1 MRKEGGHCWRGEEA
15 GGERVLCARAA
26 RAARIGVHTGHFR
39 EATYPPPP
47 FSILGPSCER
57 NMDAENRAEPPDCAA
72 AAKGN
77 QDKCSNELDVDQQS
91 STLADDSQLWREE
104 SSVGDLPLDTFKKK
118 KKPKRVGGIA
128 FAVEEQVQV
137 IQTNQEDLTLRREHW
152 QAIQEKANDPTTV
165 SPGQFVVLACK
176 IKMVH

>member
-1 MRKEGGHCWRGEEA
+1 M
-15 GGERVLCARAA
+15 LCARAA
-26 RAARIGVHTGHFR
+26 RAARIGVSRAHGAFSWSNLSS
-39 EATYPPPP
+39 PPL
-47 FSILGPSCER
+47 FNTLSARER
-57 NMDAENRAEPPDCAA
+57 NMDAENRAEPPECAA

-77 QDKCSNELDVDQQS
+77 QDKCSNDLDVDQQS
-91 STLADDSQLWREE
+91 STLADDSQLWRDE
-104 SSVGDLPLDTFKKK
+104 STVSDLPLDTFKKK

-165 SPGQFVVLACK
+165 SQGHCVVLAFK
-176 IKMVH
+176 TKMVP

>member
-1 MRKEGGHCWRGEEA
+1 
-15 GGERVLCARAA
+15 
-26 RAARIGVHTGHFR
+26 
-39 EATYPPPP
+39 
-47 FSILGPSCER
+47 
-57 NMDAENRAEPPDCAA
+57 MDAGNRAEHADCGA

-77 QDKCSNELDVDQQS
+77 QDKCSNDLDVDQQS
-91 STLADDSQLWREE
+91 STLADNSQLWREE
-104 SSVGDLPLDTFKKK
+104 STVGDLPLDTFKKK

-165 SPGQFVVLACK
+165 SPGHCIVLALK
-176 IKMVH
+176 TKMVP